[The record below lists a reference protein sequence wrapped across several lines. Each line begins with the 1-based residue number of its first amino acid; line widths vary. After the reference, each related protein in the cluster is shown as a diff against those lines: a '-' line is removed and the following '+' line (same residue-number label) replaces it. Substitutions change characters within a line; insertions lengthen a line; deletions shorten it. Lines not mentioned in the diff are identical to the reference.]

1 MANTLMTETS
11 NLPFLERG
19 INGYVQID
27 YDELLELQLR
37 QKEEKEMTA
46 V

>member
-1 MANTLMTETS
+1 MTETS
-11 NLPFLERG
+11 DLPSLERG
-19 INGYVQID
+19 ITGCAQID

-37 QKEEKEMTA
+37 QKEGKETTA